1 MDFLISF
8 YHFISHG
15 NSDLCLPYHLG
26 FSFIGLCRCMTTRR
40 DDPDGT
46 LWRLAVDGFH
56 RILIDDVR
64 KLNPSLGTDLTITR
78 SSRTHVWKEV
88 ADVYELFLVG
98 HCGRALPSNTLS
110 AAACQADESLEMN
123 ILDILGD
130 KILRSE
136 TDLPLDVISTYLRVT
151 KYFPLDVLYTVYL
164 KLLYMKIIIQS

>member
-1 MDFLISF
+1 
-8 YHFISHG
+8 
-15 NSDLCLPYHLG
+15 
-26 FSFIGLCRCMTTRR
+26 MTTRR

-64 KLNPSLGTDLTITR
+64 STNPVLETHLKITR

-98 HCGRALPSNTLS
+98 HCGRALPSSRHS
-110 AAACQADESLEMN
+110 AVVHQTDESVEMN

-130 KILRSE
+130 KILVSDA
-136 TDLPLDVISTYLRVT
+136 DLPPDVISASLRLAS
-151 KYFPLDVLYTVYL
+151 KHPNGCALYIPS
-164 KLLYMKIIIQS
+164 LLHEYEYY

>member
-1 MDFLISF
+1 
-8 YHFISHG
+8 
-15 NSDLCLPYHLG
+15 
-26 FSFIGLCRCMTTRR
+26 MTTRR

-64 KLNPSLGTDLTITR
+64 NANPVLRTHLTITR

-98 HCGRALPSNTLS
+98 HCGRALPSS
-110 AAACQADESLEMN
+110 RHSVAAHQTDESVEMN

-130 KILRSE
+130 KILASDA
-136 TDLPLDVISTYLRVT
+136 DLTPDVISASLRLT
-151 KYFPLDVLYTVYL
+151 S
-164 KLLYMKIIIQS
+164 KLPIGCALHIPSLFT